1 MRVLRATFVGGLL
14 VVFTATPSLA
24 CMKAFS
30 QMSEAE
36 MACCKKMAMDCGAMK
51 NSDHPCCQQ
60 QTVSPIGTAHISLA
74 QTQTATIAVAVPQPD
89 LSLNSP
95 AWQQS
100 YQVHRQSHSP
110 PIPNGSSIVL
120 RI

>member
-1 MRVLRATFVGGLL
+1 MRVLRAIFVGALL

-60 QTVSPIGTAHISLA
+60 QTVSPIGAAQVSLA
-74 QTQTATIAVAVPQPD
+74 QTQTLLIAVAVSAPALSVSTSD
-89 LSLNSP
+89 L
-95 AWQQS
+95 QQS
-100 YQVHRQSHSP
+100 YEVHRQSHSP
-110 PIPNGSSIVL
+110 PIPNGSSLVL